1 MELQKAV
8 TASIL
13 FPPKILGSSPVVR
26 IALVSISH
34 TGNKR
39 TMPELY
45 CLGNGFVLG
54 GIVGIRNSCSVR
66 IL

>member
-45 CLGNGFVLG
+45 CRVHLDTVLN
-54 GIVGIRNSCSVR
+54 IVGVTVPHR
-66 IL
+66 